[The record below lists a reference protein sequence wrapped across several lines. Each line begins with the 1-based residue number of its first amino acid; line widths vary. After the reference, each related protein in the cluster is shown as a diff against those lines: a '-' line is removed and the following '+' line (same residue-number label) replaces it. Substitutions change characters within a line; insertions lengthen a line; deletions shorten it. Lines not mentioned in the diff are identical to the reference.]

1 MRTLK
6 DIDGVFPGFKGNI
19 YKLQLNFDLN
29 YIKKFYNIYSFLVS
43 KS

>member
-29 YIKKFYNIYSFLVS
+29 YIKKIL
-43 KS
+43 

>member
-6 DIDGVFPGFKGNI
+6 DIDGVFPGFKVNI

-29 YIKKFYNIYSFLVS
+29 YIKKIL
-43 KS
+43 